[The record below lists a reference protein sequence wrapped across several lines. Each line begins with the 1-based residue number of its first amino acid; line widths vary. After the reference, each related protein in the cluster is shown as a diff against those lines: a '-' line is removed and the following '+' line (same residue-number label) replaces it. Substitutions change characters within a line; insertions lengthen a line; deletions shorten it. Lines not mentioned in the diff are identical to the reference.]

1 MPCDKIGVKVRKKY
15 VFDFE
20 AVLGRISDVLVRVA
34 LRVNDG
40 GRACCFV
47 PDQVGS
53 MRQAR
58 QIELFKN
65 HFGFPLLA
73 ACYFGCGTI
82 RK

>member
-40 GRACCFV
+40 GRARHLV
-47 PDQVGS
+47 SDQVGS
-53 MRQAR
+53 VGQAR
-58 QIELFKN
+58 QIELFEN
-65 HFGFPLLA
+65 QLGSSPVAPSYL
-73 ACYFGCGTI
+73 G
-82 RK
+82 